1 MHDNFLA
8 EAFPIKPSDDSR
20 RKLALLVATMPVIVD

>member
-8 EAFPIKPSDDSR
+8 EAFPIKPSDKQEIENPADHFRLAPDS
-20 RKLALLVATMPVIVD
+20 